1 MIPAITMMARAK
13 EYLAHRRSLGF
24 ELKTSGPILLEFARF
39 ADRAG
44 HHGPLKTE
52 LILRWV
58 ARSNSHSTQ
67 YRSARLSIVRGF
79 ARHIAARDG
88 CSEVPDARIIASGCR
103 RRQPHIYTDKQV
115 RDLIAAAANLQAVYS
130 WRGCTYATL
139 FGLLASTGLRV
150 SEALKLSKTDVD
162 LEAGILHIREAK
174 FRKQRL
180 VPMHLSVTR
189 VMKRYAQRLDRDL
202 VAGSSTAFFVGRQG
216 LPLPYSTVRC
226 TFRRL
231 CAGLRWRGNG
241 VFPRPR
247 IHDLRHSF
255 ACRRLLQWYREG
267 VDVDHAI
274 ASLSTYLGHGKVSDT
289 YWYLTGTGELLSI
302 AGERFERFASPARRH
317 P

>member
-1 MIPAITMMARAK
+1 MSRAITMMSRAR
-13 EYLAHRRSLGF
+13 EYLTHRRSLGF
-24 ELKTSGPILLEFARF
+24 ELKTSGQILLEFARF
-39 ADRAG
+39 ADHAG
-44 HHGPLKTE
+44 HHGPLKTK

-58 ARSNSHSTQ
+58 ARSDKHSAQ
-67 YRSARLSIVRGF
+67 YRSDRLSIVRGF
-79 ARHIAARDG
+79 ARHVAARDG

-115 RDLIAAAANLQAVYS
+115 RDLITAAANLQPVYP

-150 SEALKLSKTDVD
+150 SEALNLLKTDVD
-162 LEAGILHIREAK
+162 LKAGILHIRQAK

-180 VPMHLSVTR
+180 VPMHPSVTQ
-189 VMKRYAQRLDRDL
+189 VIKRYAQRRDRDL
-202 VAGSSTAFFVGRQG
+202 AADSSVAFFVGRQG
-216 LPLPYSTVRC
+216 LPLPYSTVRN

-231 CAGLRWRGNG
+231 CARLKWRGNG

-255 ACRRLLQWYREG
+255 ACRRLLRWYHEG

-302 AGERFERFASPARRH
+302 AGERFERFASPVRRH
-317 P
+317 S